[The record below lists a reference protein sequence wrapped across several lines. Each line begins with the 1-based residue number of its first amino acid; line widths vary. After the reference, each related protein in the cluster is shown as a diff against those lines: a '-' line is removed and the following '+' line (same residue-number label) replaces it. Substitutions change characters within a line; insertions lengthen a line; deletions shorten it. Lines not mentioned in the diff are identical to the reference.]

1 MDRKR
6 VLWDALTA
14 YQTFCPD
21 CSKELAD
28 AYISQVFAQESI
40 SDDFLRAHADYL
52 APVLDFNIDKQ
63 KSAMDSY
70 CNMLESAKDAP
81 ALHALMTDNIRKASD
96 ALKNYL
102 DLYRILR

>member
-1 MDRKR
+1 MIIYTPFFSDT
-6 VLWDALTA
+6 ALS
-14 YQTFCPD
+14 F
-21 CSKELAD
+21 S
-28 AYISQVFAQESI
+28 
-40 SDDFLRAHADYL
+40 
-52 APVLDFNIDKQ
+52 
-63 KSAMDSY
+63 